1 MGSGIIDAIV
11 RHGGKAGLAIAA
23 LTLAAAAQ
31 ADHTSSPAGVALV
44 GSLQSEISA
53 DACGDWQPECPA
65 TELINIPGTTLWQAS
80 FAVPAGFWEWKVAL
94 NDTWDENYGDG
105 GGNFR
110 LDLQAPRDIT
120 FIYDHSDHKIEPAL
134 VTIAG
139 SLQSELGCPGDWQP
153 PCSATFLTYD
163 AEDTVW
169 QGVFNVPA
177 GDYEYKAPLNGTWD
191 ENYGANAER
200 NGPNIPLSLSDA
212 TDVKF
217 YFERGTNWITS
228 NQNSVI
234 ASIPGNFQSELGCSG
249 DWQPWCLR
257 SWLQDPDGDGLY
269 TFATRDIPAGNYE
282 FKVAH
287 NESWDE
293 NYGAGGV
300 RNGANMALTVPNDGD
315 LVVFTYDPSTN
326 IVEIGGELPK
336 GNIDEARAY
345 WLAPD
350 VFAWPIA
357 DGSNVTLHYSAD
369 ANLAVTGDGVE
380 GADGTIALT
389 PAGVVDG
396 AIADKFRHLAGM
408 PVYTLDAAFLAD
420 VPSILKGQFAL
431 AATDSDGDPVDA
443 TGIQH
448 PGVLDA
454 LYTYNGQLGVIWNDD
469 GPTLRLWAPTAR
481 SVKLHLFDS
490 ADNSQPATTV
500 VDMIPHESN
509 GTWSAEGHAD
519 WDRYYYLYEI
529 EVFARYSGQIETFM
543 VTDPYSISLSM
554 DSRRSQIVNLDDE
567 DLKPRGWDRLRKP
580 RLHAPED
587 IAIYELHVRDFSVND
602 ERVPDALKG
611 TFGAFALPWTDGM
624 QHLRGLSRAGLSHV
638 HLLPAFDC
646 ATIPED
652 RSTHADPGDL
662 SVFAPNGTEQQAA
675 IDAIRDQDGF
685 NWCYDP
691 FHYTVPEGSYSTDAD
706 GPARILEFREMVAG
720 LNRVGLRTVMDVVY
734 NHTSGSLGG
743 EKSVLDKVVPGY
755 YHRLNDA
762 GYIETSS
769 CCANTAT
776 EHNMMEKL
784 MLDSLEVWAA
794 QYKVDGFRFDLMGH
808 HTKANI
814 EKARDMLQ
822 SLRKGGDG
830 VDGRS
835 IYLYGEGWNFG
846 EVANDAR
853 FVQATQAN
861 MGMGTG
867 VGSFND
873 RMRDAV
879 RGGGPFDSGEDHV
892 RRQGFINGLYTDPN
906 ALNSGAPGELD
917 ELLRLTDW
925 IRLGL
930 AGTLAD
936 YQFMDRN
943 GNLVQGRD
951 IDYFGNPGAGY
962 TSDPQEIINYAA
974 AHDNETLFD
983 ISQYKLPIATSTDDR
998 IRVLNLANSI
1008 IALSQ
1013 GVPLFHAGQDIARSK
1028 SLDRNSFNSGD
1039 WFNFVDWSYNETGW
1053 GRGLPPFGD
1062 NQGNWD
1068 EQSALLGNPALA
1080 DIDRH
1085 DIRSANKH
1093 MREMLRIRNSS
1104 PLFRLRTGQ
1113 DVQESVEFHNT
1124 GPAQTPGL
1132 VVMSLR
1138 GERDIEIVV
1147 LFNASPDAQSFV
1159 LETGEDSDFALHR
1172 VQRRSHDAVVRT
1184 AAYDDDSK
1192 TFYVP
1197 ARTTAVFV
1205 TGDEDDD
1212 SSDDSSDDDSSDD
1225 H

>member
-1 MGSGIIDAIV
+1 MLSIFVGSTRILVLCAS
-11 RHGGKAGLAIAA
+11 L
-23 LTLAAAAQ
+23 LTASLFFPATAQ
-31 ADHTSSPAGVALV
+31 ADHTTDPAGVALV
-44 GSLQSEISA
+44 GSLQFELG
-53 DACGDWQPECPA
+53 CPGNWQPDCAA
-65 TELINIPGTTLWQAS
+65 TELTNVPGTTQWQAT
-80 FAVPAGFWEWKVAL
+80 FFVPAGFWEWKVAL
-94 NDTWDENYGDG
+94 NDSWDESYGDG
-105 GGNFR
+105 GGNLQ

-120 FIYDHSDHKIEPAL
+120 FIYDHADHSIEPAL
-134 VTIAG
+134 VTVAG
-139 SLQSELGCPGDWQP
+139 SLQSELGCPDDWQP

-169 QGVFNVPA
+169 QGIFNVPA
-177 GDYEYKAPLNGTWD
+177 GDWLYKAPLNGTWAL
-191 ENYGANAER
+191 NYGLNATR
-200 NGPNIPLSLSDA
+200 DGGNIPLSLSEA
-212 TDVKF
+212 ADVKF
-217 YFERGTNWITS
+217 YFESGTNWITS
-228 NQNSVI
+228 NRNSVI
-234 ASIPGNFQSELGCSG
+234 ASVPGNFQSELGCSG

-269 TFATRDIPAGNYE
+269 TFATRDIPAGNWE

-287 NESWDE
+287 NEDWAE

-300 RNGANMALTVPNDGD
+300 QNGPNMQLVVPSDGA
-315 LVVFTYDPSTN
+315 LVVFTYDPVTH

-336 GNIDEARAY
+336 GNIDESHAY
-345 WLAPD
+345 WLAPG

-357 DGSNVTLHYSAD
+357 DGSDVTLHYSAD
-369 ANLAVTGDGVE
+369 ANLVITGDGLE
-380 GADGTIALT
+380 GADGTIPLT
-389 PAGVVDG
+389 RGGVVDG
-396 AIADKFRHLAGM
+396 AIAEKFRHLAGM
-408 PVYTLDAAFLAD
+408 PVYMLDPAELGR
-420 VPSILKGQFAL
+420 VPGILKTQFAL
-431 AATDSDGDPVDA
+431 AATDSEGNAVDA
-443 TGIQH
+443 TGVQH
-448 PGVLDA
+448 PGVLDE
-454 LYTYNGQLGVIWNDD
+454 LFTYDGELGVSWD
-469 GPTLRLWAPTAR
+469 GKTPTIRLWAPTAR
-481 SVKLHLFDS
+481 SVKLHVFDDSDNAS
-490 ADNSQPATTV
+490 AASDVISMTEDAAT
-500 VDMIPHESN
+500 
-509 GTWSAEGHAD
+509 GTWSAVGNSG
-519 WDRYYYLYEI
+519 WNRKYYLYEI
-529 EVFARYSGQIETFM
+529 EVFAQYSGQVETFF
-543 VTDPYSISLSM
+543 VTDPYSHSLSM
-554 DSRRSQIVNLDDE
+554 DSKRTQIVNLDDR
-567 DLKPRGWDRLRKP
+567 DLKPRRWDRLRKP
-580 RLHAPED
+580 RLKAPED
-587 IAIYELHVRDFSVND
+587 IAIYEIHVRDFSVHD
-602 ERVPDALKG
+602 DRVPEAMKG
-611 TFGAFALPWTDGM
+611 TFAAFALPWTHGSR
-624 QHLRGLSRAGLSHV
+624 HLRRLSRAGLSHV

-662 SVFAPNGTEQQAA
+662 SGYAPNGEEQQAA

-691 FHYTVPEGSYSTDAD
+691 FHYTAPEGSYSTDAD
-706 GPARILEFREMVAG
+706 GPQRILEFRQMVAG
-720 LNRVGLRTVMDVVY
+720 LNRIGLRTVMDVVY
-734 NHTSGSLGG
+734 NHTSGSQGG

-784 MLDSLEVWAA
+784 MLDSLKTWATA
-794 QYKVDGFRFDLMGH
+794 YKVDGFRFDLMGH

-822 SLRKGGDG
+822 SLTMKDDG
-830 VDGRS
+830 VDGS
-835 IYLYGEGWNFG
+835 AIYLYGEGWNFG
-846 EVANDAR
+846 EVANNAR
-853 FVQATQAN
+853 FEQATQAN
-861 MGMGTG
+861 MGAGTG

-906 ALNSGAPGELD
+906 ALNSGSAGELD

-936 YQFMDRN
+936 FQFMDKN

-983 ISQYKLPIATSTDDR
+983 ISQYKLPIATDMDDR
-998 IRVLNLANSI
+998 IRTLNLANSI

-1028 SLDRNSFNSGD
+1028 SMDRNSFNSGD
-1039 WFNFVDWSYNETGW
+1039 WFNFVDWSYNETAW

-1062 NQGNWD
+1062 NQGNWA
-1068 EQSALLGNPALA
+1068 EQSELLANPALG
-1080 DIDRH
+1080 DIDRR
-1085 DIRSANKH
+1085 DIRGAAKH

-1104 PLFRLRTGQ
+1104 PLFRLQTAA
-1113 DVQESVEFHNT
+1113 DVQERVEFHNT
-1124 GPAQTPGL
+1124 GPSQVPGL

-1138 GERDIEIVV
+1138 GDDDIEIVV
-1147 LFNASPDAQSFV
+1147 LFNASPQEQTFFLD
-1159 LETGEDSDFALHR
+1159 TGEDSEFELHP
-1172 VQRRSHDAVVRT
+1172 VQEDAHDRVVRH
-1184 AAYDDDSK
+1184 ADYDDDDY
-1192 TFYVP
+1192 TFTVP

-1205 TGDEDDD
+1205 NEDADDDDDEDDD
-1212 SSDDSSDDDSSDD
+1212 
-1225 H
+1225 